1 MKKSAYYSDII
12 FAFLLAF
19 LFSVCLLRYL
29 KVGLLPALLCAV
41 LFGLS
46 AGLLASRLLQKKHDS
61 VLLKKREET
70 EAEKLALH
78 LALLSPAKQVA
89 FFLPRVELFADGFLL
104 PFVRRPK
111 RSPFIEGE
119 TAVGF
124 FRFGLEPVS
133 ADCLLPVVTAKTEKA
148 IYLFCNDLTTEAAR
162 WCTRFSVRA
171 VTIGGV
177 YKTLKEKGALPE
189 SYLKSGV
196 LAAKKKRKFRLWL
209 SKQNASRFLTA
220 GALVLLSS
228 LISPFPYYYLAFAF
242 LLLTSAL
249 CLKLFG
255 FER

>member
-29 KVGLLPALLCAV
+29 RVGLLPALLCAL

-46 AGLLASRLLQKKHDS
+46 AGLFASRLLQKKSDR

-89 FFLPRVELFADGFLL
+89 FFLPRVEAFSDGFLL

-119 TAVGF
+119 TAVAF
-124 FRFGLEPVS
+124 FRFALEPVS
-133 ADCLLPVVTAKTEKA
+133 ADQLLPVATLNTEKA
-148 IYLFCNDLTTEAAR
+148 VYLFCNDLTSEAAR
-162 WCTRFSVRA
+162 WCARFSVRA
-171 VTIGGV
+171 VTIGGI
-177 YKTLKEKGALPE
+177 YKTLKERGALPE
-189 SYLKSGV
+189 SYLKSGA
-196 LAAKKKRKFRLWL
+196 LEARKKRRFKLWF
-209 SKQNASRFLTA
+209 SKKNASRFLTA
-220 GALVLLSS
+220 GGLVLLSS
-228 LISPFPYYYLAFAF
+228 LITPFPYYYLVFAA
-242 LLLTSAL
+242 LLLCASFF
-249 CLKLFG
+249 LKLFG
-255 FER
+255 FEG